1 MLNKLDK
8 YTIILGSNSSRRKKI
23 LEKMNI
29 KVEVRASNIDESI
42 TSDINIIEIPVF
54 LAQKKS
60 NSLSKDLKEKEILIT
75 ADTVVI
81 YKNKIITKPKN
92 SLDAK
97 KILEQLSNNT
107 HQVITGVC
115 IRSQNKEHTF
125 SNITEVTFN
134 KLNDNDIDY
143 YIKQFNPYD
152 KAGSYGI
159 QEWIGLIG
167 VKKIKGSYTNVVG
180 LPSSQVYQELNKF
193 I

>member
-8 YTIILGSNSSRRKKI
+8 YTIILGSNSSRRKEI

-81 YKNKIITKPKN
+81 YKEKIITKPKN

-97 KILEQLSNNT
+97 KILEKLSNHT

-115 IRSQNKEHTF
+115 IRNQNKEHTF

>member
-8 YTIILGSNSSRRKKI
+8 YTIILGSNSSRRKEI

-81 YKNKIITKPKN
+81 YKEKIITKPKN

-97 KILEQLSNNT
+97 KILEKLSNHT

-125 SNITEVTFN
+125 SNTSEVTFN

>member
-8 YTIILGSNSSRRKKI
+8 YTIILGSNSSRRKEI

-81 YKNKIITKPKN
+81 YKKKIITKPKN

-97 KILEQLSNNT
+97 KILEKLSNHT

-125 SNITEVTFN
+125 SNTTEVTFN

>member
-8 YTIILGSNSSRRKKI
+8 YTIVLGSNSSRRKKI
-23 LEKMNI
+23 LEKMNM

>member
-29 KVEVRASNIDESI
+29 NVEVRVSNIDESI
-42 TSDINIIEIPVF
+42 TSDINLIEIPVF

-81 YKNKIITKPKN
+81 YKDQIITKPKN

-97 KILEQLSNNT
+97 KILEKLSNNT
-107 HQVITGVC
+107 HQVITEVC

-134 KLNDNDIDY
+134 NLNDNDIDY
-143 YIKQFNPYD
+143 YIKKFNPYD

>member
-8 YTIILGSNSSRRKKI
+8 YTIILGSNSSRRKEI
-23 LEKMNI
+23 LERMNI
-29 KVEVRASNIDESI
+29 KVEVRASNIDENI
-42 TSDINIIEIPVF
+42 TSDINIIEIPVV
-54 LAQKKS
+54 LARKKS
-60 NSLSKDLKEKEILIT
+60 KSLSKKLKEKEILIT

-81 YKNKIITKPKN
+81 YKGKIITKPKD
-92 SLDAK
+92 SIDAK
-97 KILEQLSNNT
+97 KILEKLSNNT

-115 IRSQNKEHTF
+115 IRNQNKEHTF

-143 YIKQFNPYD
+143 YIKQFKPFD

-167 VKKIKGSYTNVVG
+167 VKTIKGSYTNVVG

>member
-8 YTIILGSNSSRRKKI
+8 YTIILGSNSSRRKEI

-81 YKNKIITKPKN
+81 YKEKIITKPKN

-97 KILEQLSNNT
+97 KILEKLSNHT

-115 IRSQNKEHTF
+115 IRSQNKEH
-125 SNITEVTFN
+125 V
-134 KLNDNDIDY
+134 
-143 YIKQFNPYD
+143 
-152 KAGSYGI
+152 
-159 QEWIGLIG
+159 
-167 VKKIKGSYTNVVG
+167 
-180 LPSSQVYQELNKF
+180 
-193 I
+193 

>member
-29 KVEVRASNIDESI
+29 NVEVRVSNIDESI
-42 TSDINIIEIPVF
+42 TSDINLIEIPVF

-81 YKNKIITKPKN
+81 YKDQIITKPKN

-97 KILEQLSNNT
+97 KILEKLSNNT

-115 IRSQNKEHTF
+115 IRNQNKEHTF

-134 KLNDNDIDY
+134 NLNDNDIDY
-143 YIKQFNPYD
+143 YIKKFNPYD

>member
-1 MLNKLDK
+1 
-8 YTIILGSNSSRRKKI
+8 
-23 LEKMNI
+23 MNI
-29 KVEVRASNIDESI
+29 NVEVRVSNIDESI

-81 YKNKIITKPKN
+81 YKDKIITKPKN

-134 KLNDNDIDY
+134 NLNDNDIDY

>member
-8 YTIILGSNSSRRKKI
+8 YTIILGSNSSRRKEI

-81 YKNKIITKPKN
+81 YKEKIITKPKN

-97 KILEQLSNNT
+97 KILEKLSNHT

-125 SNITEVTFN
+125 SNTTEVTFN